1 MAIDVG
7 RLPMTYIVTCEQD
20 VLREDG
26 CMHATRAPEA
36 GVRVAHAHYK
46 ALHGFMNIPLEY
58 AHRALDD
65 ARYICT
71 GILVQ
76 AN

>member
-1 MAIDVG
+1 MAPDVG

-26 CMHATRAPEA
+26 FMYAKRAREA

-46 ALHGFMNIPLEY
+46 ALHGFLNMPLDY

-65 ARYICT
+65 AARYIYWN
-71 GILVQ
+71 LR
-76 AN
+76 